1 MEHYTHIIIEYV
13 RMHEAWAAPIAFL
26 LAFGESLAFISLLL
40 PATVILVAIGGL
52 LGASGIDFVNV
63 WIAAGIGG
71 ALGYAI
77 SYWIG
82 LYFKDTI
89 HLMWPFKTRPE
100 MLQRG
105 REFFDRWGVLGVFMG
120 HFFGPVRA
128 VIPVI
133 AGTLAM
139 KQIPFQLANISSAFL
154 WAAGVLAPAVF
165 GGRWLGGV

>member
-1 MEHYTHIIIEYV
+1 MEQYTHVIIEYV
-13 RMHEAWAAPIAFL
+13 KAHEAWAAPIAFL

-52 LGASGIDFVNV
+52 LGASGIDFWNV
-63 WIAAGIGG
+63 WIAAGVGG
-71 ALGYAI
+71 ALGYAL

-82 LYFKDTI
+82 LYFKDSI
-89 HLMWPFKTRPE
+89 HDMWPFKTRPE
-100 MLQRG
+100 LLRRG

-139 KQIPFQLANISSAFL
+139 KQLPFQIANITSAFL

-165 GGRWLGGV
+165 GGRLLGGM